1 LKGPGI
7 GWNALT
13 MVVVEGIIYLFWI
26 GTQGALYLR
35 QIVKHSSGNI
45 NTVIPQHG
53 INTFIAP
60 TPTSPTAQPNTTALQ
75 LVSTHSVI
83 NNNPNENDDDA
94 ANDSEDE
101 DQKSQSDGRTQ
112 NVNPELQGDGTDDS
126 SEKP

>member
-1 LKGPGI
+1 
-7 GWNALT
+7 

>member
-1 LKGPGI
+1 MRMARQGSCIERAGDRLECINHGCRGGHNLYFLDWLTRTPLPIPEFAALQWHYKYGVTAA
-7 GWNALT
+7 WNK
-13 MVVVEGIIYLFWI
+13 YD
-26 GTQGALYLR
+26 
-35 QIVKHSSGNI
+35 
-45 NTVIPQHG
+45 
-53 INTFIAP
+53 
-60 TPTSPTAQPNTTALQ
+60 Q

>member
-1 LKGPGI
+1 MKGPGI

-13 MVVVEGIIYLFWI
+13 MVVVEGIIYIFWI
-26 GTQGALYLR
+26 GSQGLLYLY
-35 QIVKHSSGNI
+35 QSSQHSSGTI
-45 NTVIPQHG
+45 NT
-53 INTFIAP
+53 
-60 TPTSPTAQPNTTALQ
+60 ALP
-75 LVSTHSVI
+75 H
-83 NNNPNENDDDA
+83 NNPNENDDDA